1 MNATIFRATLEEK
14 LANRL
19 LLVIMSLI
27 VVVLPAVQ
35 FGADSLED
43 ALSLQGALG
52 IVLILAGGSTGR
64 EVSSGT
70 LALVFCRPVR
80 RADFVLT
87 KWLTLSLLC
96 SCLSVAQLSVESLAF
111 VIAHHAPMFADVWQ
125 NALERTFLCFG
136 VTAILVAFST
146 FVPRQWDIGL
156 WLLLFVLC
164 GLCVMELELVRGPA
178 KAVLAVLSSEIP
190 FRKTFHSSP
199 ILWSTLFRYAATI
212 CVSLCV
218 ASWSIG
224 RKELSY
230 GG

>member
-1 MNATIFRATLEEK
+1 MNATLFEAALREK

-19 LLVIMSLI
+19 VLVVMSLV
-27 VVVLPAVQ
+27 VVVLPVVQ
-35 FGADSLED
+35 LGADSLEG
-43 ALSLQGALG
+43 ARSLQGALG

-80 RADFVLT
+80 RSDFVLT
-87 KWLTLSLLC
+87 KWLALSLLC
-96 SCLSVAQLSVESLAF
+96 SFLSVVQVSVQSLAF

-125 NALERTFLCFG
+125 NALERIFLCFG
-136 VTAILVAFST
+136 TTAILVALST
-146 FVPRQWDIGL
+146 FVPKQWDIGL
-156 WLLLFVLC
+156 WLLSFVCCAVCASESERLH
-164 GLCVMELELVRGPA
+164 GVA
-178 KAVLAVLSSEIP
+178 KAALDVLLPEIP
-190 FRKTFHSSP
+190 FRHTFHSSP